1 MHVRSWRNI
10 RIYSV
15 LQTQTSTFIIKW
27 WKKKENMF
35 WNNHV
40 KGLDQEDKWSK
51 IPSHGCVS
59 LAAAILITE
68 SGATKRFN

>member
-1 MHVRSWRNI
+1 
-10 RIYSV
+10 
-15 LQTQTSTFIIKW
+15 
-27 WKKKENMF
+27 MF

-68 SGATKRFN
+68 SGATKRFY